1 MFTGVQTDNTFTMLD
16 QIVHAG
22 KDGFLGGPQTHSPY
36 PKSASRL
43 TRLILIVCINTVHT
57 QDEGMYVVS
66 GQCTFNAGGHDG
78 MVAPP
83 GSFVNVPR
91 NTEHSFSVDHPN
103 TQLLN
108 FYLPAGFEQLLVG
121 IAHPATEN
129 TPPPPGVPLPPPQL
143 VYKLAADYGQTA
155 VLGMPFAEKPDK
167 AKMWTKPTPGNPLT
181 PHVRSATQSSAY
193 FYRGGLWSVL
203 ADSAETGRSYDIC
216 EVSVAA
222 GASSPPA
229 MHQRLDEMY
238 YVLEG
243 QVTFLLGDRVET
255 AGKHAAIFIPR
266 GTPFAWRA
274 GQEKT
279 RFLNMHTPS
288 GFERVLEVCGS
299 PAKERVVPEPVR
311 QDPEVADVAKQIT
324 LGEIGM
330 RELAVANPLA

>member
-22 KDGFLGGPQTHSPY
+22 KDGFLGGPQTHSQCLLPV
-36 PKSASRL
+36 SQQSRL
-43 TRLILIVCINTVHT
+43 ALTVAITTVHT
-57 QDEGMYVVS
+57 QDEGMYIVS

-91 NTEHSFSVDHPN
+91 NTEHSFSVDHSD

-129 TPPPPGVPLPPPQL
+129 TPPPPGVPLPPPHL

-155 VLGMPFAEKPDK
+155 VLGMPFAERPDK
-167 AKMWTKPTPGNPLT
+167 SKMWTKPTPGNPLT
-181 PHVRSATQSSAY
+181 PHVRSALQSSAY

-216 EVSVAA
+216 EVSVPK

-229 MHQRLDEMY
+229 MHECMDEMY
-238 YVLEG
+238 YILEG
-243 QVTFLLGDRVET
+243 QITFFLGGRVET

-274 GQEKT
+274 DQEKT
-279 RFLNMHTPS
+279 KFLNMHTPS
-288 GFERVLEVCGS
+288 GFERVLEVCGC
-299 PAKERVVPEPVR
+299 PAKERMVPGLAC
-311 QDPEVADVAKQIT
+311 QDPEVPEVARQIT

-330 RELAVANPLA
+330 QELAVENPLA